1 MKTNFL
7 YYDKVFVPRYSY
19 HIENNLLVITIE
31 APNLLSCS
39 TTMKIADDNNV
50 LTFQGKRRSIFPS
63 RGLKEGV
70 TFLSTAPYYFS
81 IKVPTK
87 ICIISS
93 TERKKQQYKKGIMTL
108 AYSIITGG
116 KSEEEED

>member
-1 MKTNFL
+1 
-7 YYDKVFVPRYSY
+7 
-19 HIENNLLVITIE
+19 
-31 APNLLSCS
+31 
-39 TTMKIADDNNV
+39 MKIADDNNV

-108 AYSIITGG
+108 AYSIITEG